1 MSEQSAAKSGAASE
15 TAHELIARQQRR
27 QDLQQRL
34 RLPLAILASL
44 LAGFIITA
52 MVSKEPVQAFLTL
65 ITGALPRWQW
75 SQADGWRLMRMVR
88 FGAVIEDAVTLTFL
102 GLAVALPFR
111 ARQFSLGADGQMFL
125 AALAATAVSLYVP
138 GPGYLVLPLVF
149 AAACAT
155 GFAWG
160 ALPGMLKTRYQANE
174 IVTTLML
181 NLIAIQFYRLTVS
194 GWLRD
199 PDAGFLVTPLL
210 RDQLV
215 LPLLMDKTNVTA
227 MLLIAPLAVL
237 LAWLL
242 LMRTTWGY
250 EIRLVGQ
257 APAFARQAGVPVG
270 RAVWLSM
277 AFGGFFAA
285 FAGVHISNALLKRL
299 PVDLTPGLGYEGL
312 VVALLARNEP
322 RAIPLAAFLYA
333 YLRTGAQAM
342 ERTTDV
348 SREVVLVIQA
358 LMILFVVSE
367 RLLPGIAEV
376 WQQCWTRCRQLLPK
390 KAVPTAAVS
399 GGRDES

>member
-1 MSEQSAAKSGAASE
+1 MSEP
-15 TAHELIARQQRR
+15 TAQALIAQQQRR
-27 QDLQQRL
+27 QILQQRW

-44 LAGFIITA
+44 AVGFAMTA
-52 MVSKEPVQAFLTL
+52 MVSKEPLRAFLTL
-65 ITGALPRWQW
+65 LTGALPRLQW
-75 SQADGWRLMRMVR
+75 SPEEGWRLLRMVR

-125 AALAATAVSLYVP
+125 AALAAAAVSLYVP
-138 GPGYLVLPLVF
+138 GPAVVVLPLVF
-149 AAACAT
+149 VAACAT

-160 ALPGMLKTRYQANE
+160 ALPGVLKTRYQANE

-181 NLIAIQFYRLTVS
+181 NLIAIQFYRLLVS
-194 GWLRD
+194 GCLRD
-199 PDAGFLVTPLL
+199 PGAGFLVTPLL
-210 RDQLV
+210 PDRLI
-215 LPLLMDKTNVTA
+215 LPLLLDKTNVTV
-227 MLLIAPLAVL
+227 MLLLAPLVVG

-257 APAFARQAGVPVG
+257 APAFARQAGVPVE

-277 AFGGFFAA
+277 ACGGFFAA

-322 RAIPLAAFLYA
+322 RAIPFAAFMYA

-358 LMILFVVSE
+358 LMILLVVSE
-367 RLLPGIAEV
+367 RLLPRLAEAWRSLV
-376 WQQCWTRCRQLLPK
+376 LLRRGAP
-390 KAVPTAAVS
+390 
-399 GGRDES
+399 